1 MLTYFINEVKQLKR
15 RQKQFLMIGA
25 DVLLLPFALWVA
37 LSLRLSNY
45 WPIQYWIANSWI
57 LLLIPLIS
65 IPLFIHYGLYR
76 AVLKYMG
83 YQVIVATVKA
93 VTLTSLCLGA
103 LLMFLSDIYF
113 PRSTIMIFW
122 FVSILVIISSRYIM
136 KSILY
141 LRELNMKP
149 IGLYGAGEAGS
160 QVIDNLRSSTEYLPV
175 ALFDDSPSKW
185 GTVVNSMWV
194 YSSDEMGDIIKK
206 KNIKLI
212 LLAIIGI
219 THQERRTILQKISK
233 FPVEVR
239 MIAGIDNLISGEFN
253 LQQIQSVKVEDI
265 LGREPVE
272 PNLKLLKKNINAKN
286 VLVTGAGGSIGKELC
301 RQIINL
307 NPKKIVLYENNE
319 FALYKA
325 HLELKDLVS
334 FVEVIP
340 ILSSIIDSLKF
351 KEILIN
357 YQIHTI
363 YHAAAYK
370 HVPLVEMNPM
380 EGIKNN
386 IVGTYNCVKGALDA
400 AVDTFILIS
409 TDKAVSPLNT
419 YGATKLLME
428 KLLTTAQ
435 NYLDVGKYRT
445 KFLALRYGNVFGSS
459 GSVVPKFI
467 KQIQAKEKITITDP
481 GMTRFSMTMD
491 EALDFILESTSI
503 AKGTEVFI
511 PKLKAYSI
519 NDLKNSLFELIGNT
533 GEKIISLRPGEKM
546 HEVLI
551 NFDEMRYTWEI
562 DNKYVLFNSAKKDD
576 DIKRNYSNIKR
587 IQNLKKYSSDMT
599 ERISLDD
606 LKKIII
612 KSGFLEK
619 Q

>member
-1 MLTYFINEVKQLKR
+1 L
-15 RQKQFLMIGA
+15 IG
-25 DVLLLPFALWVA
+25 DVRDLP
-37 LSLRLSNY
+37 R
-45 WPIQYWIANSWI
+45 
-57 LLLIPLIS
+57 
-65 IPLFIHYGLYR
+65 
-76 AVLKYMG
+76 
-83 YQVIVATVKA
+83 
-93 VTLTSLCLGA
+93 
-103 LLMFLSDIYF
+103 
-113 PRSTIMIFW
+113 
-122 FVSILVIISSRYIM
+122 
-136 KSILY
+136 
-141 LRELNMKP
+141 
-149 IGLYGAGEAGS
+149 
-160 QVIDNLRSSTEYLPV
+160 
-175 ALFDDSPSKW
+175 
-185 GTVVNSMWV
+185 
-194 YSSDEMGDIIKK
+194 
-206 KNIKLI
+206 
-212 LLAIIGI
+212 
-219 THQERRTILQKISK
+219 LQKALEG
-233 FPVEVR
+233 V
-239 MIAGIDNLISGEFN
+239 
-253 LQQIQSVKVEDI
+253 DI
-265 LGREPVE
+265 V
-272 PNLKLLKKNINAKN
+272 
-286 VLVTGAGGSIGKELC
+286 
-301 RQIINL
+301 
-307 NPKKIVLYENNE
+307 
-319 FALYKA
+319 F
-325 HLELKDLVS
+325 
-334 FVEVIP
+334 
-340 ILSSIIDSLKF
+340 
-351 KEILIN
+351 
-357 YQIHTI
+357 
-363 YHAAAYK
+363 HAAALK
-370 HVPLVEMNPM
+370 HVDVIEYNPFEAIKTNIIGTQNLIDACLRENVETV
-380 EGIKNN
+380 
-386 IVGTYNCVKGALDA
+386 VG
-400 AVDTFILIS
+400 IS